1 MFVTLFH
8 VWIHLSGKFIF
19 LEEVVPFAPFQLHC
33 QTLPIQQEQINK
45 WNRHVIYWHGQHVPC
60 SQGGQIQCSFKDVYL
75 CKCTY
80 HVSKIAGSKVI
91 LQITYKLNS
100 INDLMDWMKTMPKTK
115 YLQTQQPVLTC
126 RQHVISGLGACVIT
140 ISQCMTCGELKKIAF
155 TTVFEIHGPNFMTR
169 KIWNPGPK
177 NGWNHHLLQLHDL

>member
-1 MFVTLFH
+1 MVFCNHLNVHFNCLVSEVYLVFVTLFH

-126 RQHVISGLGACVIT
+126 PAGNMSYPVLVHAL
-140 ISQCMTCGELKKIAF
+140 LLF
-155 TTVFEIHGPNFMTR
+155 PNA
-169 KIWNPGPK
+169 W
-177 NGWNHHLLQLHDL
+177 HAVS